1 VRAAFGKPGHLA
13 MSDPSPAVKIT
24 PRDTFPPAPPQG
36 LSSIYSAGAVDLVWT
51 ANTEADLAGYNV
63 YRLENQAAQRVNKEL
78 VRTPIFHDATAAPG
92 KTLTYYVT
100 AVDLSGNESKASK
113 QEAVETK

>member
-1 VRAAFGKPGHLA
+1 MKV
-13 MSDPSPAVKIT
+13 T
-24 PRDTFPPAPPQG
+24 PRDVFPPAPPQG
-36 LSSIYSAGAVDLVWT
+36 LSSIYSAGAVELVWT

-63 YRLENQAAQRVNKEL
+63 YRVDNQTAQRVNKEL
-78 VRTPIFHDATAAPG
+78 VRTPIFRDATAPPG

-113 QEAVETK
+113 KEEVETK